1 MYDAG
6 NLSHEYHP
14 SYGSMGVINGPQWQ
28 KQQCNQEF
36 KELNEN
42 SQLEMEK
49 LVFNCD
55 ERIFAEEHHR
65 LFHHLGRFSALNF
78 QDERQRIFYH
88 RLFWII
94 MLVII
99 MAVILRV
106 AFVYAAIHEKSPH
119 S

>member
-1 MYDAG
+1 MHGIG
-6 NLSHEYHP
+6 NLSKDSHP
-14 SYGSMGVINGPQWQ
+14 SYGSIAVVNGPQTKKWQ
-28 KQQCNQEF
+28 STEEL
-36 KELNEN
+36 KESDDN

-88 RLFWII
+88 RLFWIVMLVTI
-94 MLVII
+94 ML
-99 MAVILRV
+99 VILRV
-106 AFVYAAIHEKSPH
+106 AFVYAAVHEKSPH

>member
-1 MYDAG
+1 MYGVG
-6 NLSHEYHP
+6 NLSHESHP

-55 ERIFAEEHHR
+55 DRIFAEEHHR

-99 MAVILRV
+99 MLVVLRV
-106 AFVYAAIHEKSPH
+106 AFVYAAIHENSPH